1 MPPDTTRECLLSSPG
16 SVSKSWKVG
25 GRSQRMV
32 GTGHQLTLDQY
43 VWQWG
48 HVETPTTHC
57 TDTSSSPQLM
67 FTVFCSHSKKH
78 LLSYLTQDAKA
89 YIFTQIFLGIRLKYF
104 SCESV
109 DNFFLFWVSYFRH
122 TTQLCAHC
130 PGCSPSCVC
139 HRKEQNILLRRQMFP
154 HTNIFWVLH

>member
-1 MPPDTTRECLLSSPG
+1 MSSKYWAWYNWAAIVTRGLAGTSDNRVQCQYCSNMPPDTTRECLLSSPG

-104 SCESV
+104 
-109 DNFFLFWVSYFRH
+109 
-122 TTQLCAHC
+122 
-130 PGCSPSCVC
+130 
-139 HRKEQNILLRRQMFP
+139 
-154 HTNIFWVLH
+154 